1 MKKAFGLIVLLF
13 LALQALAT
21 PTRLIV
27 RAKAKDA
34 KFIGSSIGGAY
45 VMIKEKQT
53 GRIMAEGQTEGGTGN
68 TGLIMRTPR
77 ERYQEIAVGNT
88 AKFEATFDIEEPV
101 FVTIEV
107 LAPVNQKQ
115 ATVAAST
122 EIWLIPG
129 KDIVGDG
136 IVLEIP
142 GFIVNVLQP
151 RTHQF
156 IGMEDLEDNTIEFQ
170 ANIVMM
176 CGCTISEGGLWDS
189 GKMEVRAMIK
199 LNGELIG
206 EAPLNQHGAPNLFSG
221 RYRVEK
227 PGNYE
232 VIVYAYQ
239 PESGNTGVDKVNYNV
254 GE

>member
-1 MKKAFGLIVLLF
+1 MKKTLGLFVLLL
-13 LALQALAT
+13 LALQAVAT

-45 VMIKEKQT
+45 VIIKEKRT
-53 GRIMAEGQTEGGTGN
+53 GRIMAEGQTEGSTGN
-68 TGLIMRTPR
+68 TELIMRTPR
-77 ERYQEIAVGNT
+77 ERRQEIAPGNT

-107 LAPVNQKQ
+107 LAPANQKQ

-136 IVLEIP
+136 VILEIP
-142 GFIVNVLQP
+142 GFIVDVLQP

-156 IGMEDLEDNTIEFQ
+156 LSLSELEDNTVAIQ

-176 CGCTISEGGLWDS
+176 CGCPISAGGLWDS
-189 GKMEVRAMIK
+189 EKMDVRAMVK
-199 LNGELIG
+199 RNGAIIG
-206 EAPLNQHGAPNLFSG
+206 EIEMDQQGAPNLFNG
-221 RYRVEK
+221 QLQVEE
-227 PGNYE
+227 PGSYE
-232 VIVYAYQ
+232 LIVYAYQ

-254 GE
+254 GN